1 MFHLEMLV
9 IAMQY
14 VQFIQ
19 GTTLWFVHLE
29 NLANLFSFLR
39 VMLTFC
45 HLLSSVNLFRL
56 IIIIFFK
63 TMILTLSYIKGMFLR
78 CQKVF

>member
-1 MFHLEMLV
+1 MLV

-29 NLANLFSFLR
+29 NLANLFSFFKGR
-39 VMLTFC
+39 VNFLPSF
-45 HLLSSVNLFRL
+45 
-56 IIIIFFK
+56 IIREPFSAYYYIF
-63 TMILTLSYIKGMFLR
+63 
-78 CQKVF
+78 